1 MLQDSSSAWPAP
13 CAAHSPAPATR
24 GWACTPVEASC
35 AAESA
40 MLRGQMLPTILHI
53 VAWHTLLQLMC
64 RAWPA
69 VCWRP
74 AAAQSDV
81 TQRQE
86 VTGCRTV
93 PTAKP
98 AHCQPCCAQPFA
110 CPAVTGLPQAM
121 LSALCSQICSR
132 PLTAECHA
140 SRWVLCSGAGRQTTV
155 HLQCA
160 AATSSLD
167 KMVPAAS

>member
-1 MLQDSSSAWPAP
+1 M
-13 CAAHSPAPATR
+13 
-24 GWACTPVEASC
+24 ACTMCGAQSC
-35 AAESA
+35 TCNTRLGLHSCGGVMCCRVSHAE
-40 MLRGQMLPTILHI
+40 GQMLPTILHI
-53 VAWHTLLQLMC
+53 VVWHTLLQLMC

-98 AHCQPCCAQPFA
+98 VHCQPCCAQPFA

-121 LSALCSQICSR
+121 LSALCSQI
-132 PLTAECHA
+132 LQ
-140 SRWVLCSGAGRQTTV
+140 QT
-155 HLQCA
+155 
-160 AATSSLD
+160 SDS
-167 KMVPAAS
+167 